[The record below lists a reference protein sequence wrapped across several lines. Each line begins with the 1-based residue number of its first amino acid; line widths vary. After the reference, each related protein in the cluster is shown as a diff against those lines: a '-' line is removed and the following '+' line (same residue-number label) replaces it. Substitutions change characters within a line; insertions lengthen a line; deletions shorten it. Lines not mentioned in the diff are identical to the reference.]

1 MAINVY
7 INFNGNCREAVEFY
21 AQVFG
26 TEKPK
31 IMTYGETPPDPEY
44 PLPEE
49 AKNLIMHTRLII
61 TGSTIMFSD
70 VFPGN
75 ELILGNNITLAVVSN
90 NIEEIKLLFNK
101 LKDGGTVG
109 MDLNETFFS
118 KCYCSLTDRF
128 GIEWQL
134 SYDNGEF

>member
-1 MAINVY
+1 MAINIY

-26 TEKPK
+26 TETPK
-31 IMTYGETPPDPEY
+31 IMTYGDTPPNPEY

-49 AKNLIMHTRLII
+49 SKNLVMHTRLNID
-61 TGSTIMFSD
+61 GSTIMFSD
-70 VFPGN
+70 IFPGN
-75 ELILGNNITLAVVSN
+75 ELILGNNISLTVVSK
-90 NIEEIKLLFNK
+90 NIEEIKSVFNK

-118 KCYCSLTDRF
+118 KCYGTLTDRF
-128 GIEWQL
+128 GIEWQV
-134 SYDNGEF
+134 SYDNGEY